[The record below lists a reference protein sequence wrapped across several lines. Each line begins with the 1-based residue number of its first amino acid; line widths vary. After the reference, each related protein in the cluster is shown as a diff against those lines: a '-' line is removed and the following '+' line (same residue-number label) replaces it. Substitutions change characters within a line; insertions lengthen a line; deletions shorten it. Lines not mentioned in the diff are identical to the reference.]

1 MGVATSLGLGIMQMN
16 GGLKTLFNVPNSI
29 WVQIAIAGVM
39 LLIYLSSSSTGLN
52 RGMKWLSNLNLGL
65 CFLLLLFVFISGP
78 TVFIFASFVLG
89 WGDYVTNLV
98 QYSLRMITTKWDSW

>member
-16 GGLKTLFNVPNSI
+16 GGLKALFNVPNSI

-52 RGMKWLSNLNLGL
+52 RGMKGLSNLNLGL

-78 TVFIFASFVLG
+78 TLFILESFVFGLC
-89 WGDYVTNLV
+89 DYFTNSV
-98 QYSLRMITTKWDSW
+98 H